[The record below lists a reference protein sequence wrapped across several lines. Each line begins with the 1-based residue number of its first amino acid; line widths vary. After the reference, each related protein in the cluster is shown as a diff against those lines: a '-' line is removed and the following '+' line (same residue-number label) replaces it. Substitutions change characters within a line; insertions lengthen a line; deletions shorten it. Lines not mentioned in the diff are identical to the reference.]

1 MPTFEETDKDLRKLF
16 LDIQEQVG
24 IIQEQIDETCD
35 DCQERFKSFLK
46 LEKRKCIVYA
56 KFINAFLS
64 RDLELLKTL
73 NKKYSDISSDYIS
86 EYSEIQNS
94 ENFRLSFID
103 VDSGI
108 TKIGDDGFLI
118 ICNREKEY
126 YDNQIE
132 LIEILEI
139 FFTRIF
145 EDIRNEENQL

>member
-1 MPTFEETDKDLRKLF
+1 MPTFEETDKDLRKIF

-35 DCQERFKSFLK
+35 CCQEMFKNFLK
-46 LEKRKCIVYA
+46 LEKRKCIVFA

-94 ENFRLSFID
+94 EDFRLSFID
-103 VDSGI
+103 LDSG
-108 TKIGDDGFLI
+108 TKKIGDDGFLT
-118 ICNREKEY
+118 ICNREKAY
-126 YDNQIE
+126 YDIQIE
-132 LIEILEI
+132 LIEILE
-139 FFTRIF
+139 
-145 EDIRNEENQL
+145 EENEL

>member
-1 MPTFEETDKDLRKLF
+1 MPTFEETDKDLRKIF

-24 IIQEQIDETCD
+24 IIQEQIDDTCD
-35 DCQERFKSFLK
+35 CCQEMFKNFLK

-108 TKIGDDGFLI
+108 RKIGDDGFLN

-126 YDNQIE
+126 YDTQIE
-132 LIEILEI
+132 LIEILEGA
-139 FFTRIF
+139 
-145 EDIRNEENQL
+145 IRFIEEEENQL